1 MKKRRKRKL
10 KSWVIILV
18 VIILL
23 GITSF
28 VGYKAYNKYLKNNNN
43 DKPNTVTPSPTEVE
57 KHYEAS
63 VIAVGDN
70 LIHGSVYRDANRH
83 AGGNGYGTD
92 KFDFKPMI
100 KYIKEIVSDYDIA
113 YYNQETILGG
123 TSLGLSDYPTFNSPQ
138 ETGDD
143 MLDAGF
149 NLVSLATNHTM
160 DKGKKAVLNS
170 CEYWNKQTNVLTAG
184 SYCSLE
190 ERNEIKIAE
199 KNNITYTML
208 NYTYGTNGIVR
219 PSGYD
224 SYVNIW
230 DMSNKTNYENYKEQ
244 VKKDIEAIRD
254 KVDVLIVAMHW
265 GIEYIN
271 MPNDEEKEIAEYL
284 SSLGVDII
292 IGNHPHILQPI
303 TKIGDTIVMYSLGNF
318 ISNQYGGKNGDW
330 NKLIGF
336 MATLDITK
344 TVTKDKKVKMS
355 FDNLGGELIFTKY
368 NGNPVT
374 TAVHDGHTVIPFS
387 MMKDDS
393 YLKDYERL
401 YKKYTGVLTAMGEN
415 LNIAPLGSK
424 AN

>member
-1 MKKRRKRKL
+1 MARRKKRFK
-10 KSWVIILV
+10 KSIVKFFLSIVLV
-18 VIILL
+18 AL
-23 GITSF
+23 
-28 VGYKAYNKYLKNNNN
+28 VGYLSYTGYNHFFGNNNSSNDGNVIKNNNN
-43 DKPNTVTPSPTEVE
+43 KNKPEAKDEVY
-57 KHYEAS
+57 KLKLLATGDGLIHS
-63 VIAVGDN
+63 VIYRSYYKNGVYDFTDAV
-70 LIHGSVYRDANRH
+70 
-83 AGGNGYGTD
+83 
-92 KFDFKPMI
+92 
-100 KYIKEIVSDYDIA
+100 KYVKDIVKDYDIA
-113 YYNQETILGG
+113 YYNQET
-123 TSLGLSDYPTFNSPQ
+123 P
-138 ETGDD
+138 TGDD
-143 MLDAGF
+143 SIAYSGYPMFYTPSAYVDAMQDVGF
-149 NLVSLATNHTM
+149 NTVSLASNHSL
-160 DKGKKAVLNS
+160 DKGEKGVLNTIK
-170 CEYWNKQTNVLTAG
+170 YFKTTNMLYNG
-184 SYCSLE
+184 MNDSE
-190 ERNEIKIAE
+190 KMRNNFTIKE

-208 NYTYGTNGIVR
+208 SYTTKTNGLSTPKGKEYLINI
-219 PSGYD
+219 YD
-224 SYVNIW
+224 
-230 DMSNKTNYENYKEQ
+230 KEQ

-318 ISNQYGGKNGDW
+318 ISNQYGGTNGDW

-344 TVTKDKKVKMS
+344 TVTKDKNVKMT

-387 MMKDDS
+387 IMKDDR

-401 YKKYTGVLTAMGEN
+401 YKKYTDVLTAMGEN
-415 LNIAPLGSK
+415 LNIAPVGSR

>member
-1 MKKRRKRKL
+1 MAIRKKRFK
-10 KSWVIILV
+10 KSIVKFFLSIVLV
-18 VIILL
+18 TV
-23 GITSF
+23 
-28 VGYKAYNKYLKNNNN
+28 VGYLSYTGYNHFFGNNNSSNDGNVIKNNNN
-43 DKPNTVTPSPTEVE
+43 KNKPEAKDEVY
-57 KHYEAS
+57 KLKLLATGDGLIHS
-63 VIAVGDN
+63 VIYRSYYKNGVYDFTDAV
-70 LIHGSVYRDANRH
+70 
-83 AGGNGYGTD
+83 
-92 KFDFKPMI
+92 
-100 KYIKEIVSDYDIA
+100 KYVKDIVKDYDIA
-113 YYNQETILGG
+113 YYNQET
-123 TSLGLSDYPTFNSPQ
+123 P
-138 ETGDD
+138 TGDD
-143 MLDAGF
+143 SIAYSGYPMFYTPSAYVDAMQDVGF
-149 NLVSLATNHTM
+149 NTVSLASNHSL
-160 DKGKKAVLNS
+160 DKGEKGVLNTIK
-170 CEYWNKQTNVLTAG
+170 YFKTTNMLYNG
-184 SYCSLE
+184 MNDSE
-190 ERNEIKIAE
+190 KMRNNFTIKE

-208 NYTYGTNGIVR
+208 SYTTKTNGLSTPKGKEYLINI
-219 PSGYD
+219 YD
-224 SYVNIW
+224 
-230 DMSNKTNYENYKEQ
+230 KEQ

-303 TKIGDTIVMYSLGNF
+303 TKIGNTIVMYSLGNF
-318 ISNQYGGKNGDW
+318 ISNQYGGTNGDW

-344 TVTKDKKVKMS
+344 TVTKDKNVKMT

-387 MMKDDS
+387 IMKDDR

-401 YKKYTGVLTAMGEN
+401 YKKYTDVLTAMGEN
-415 LNIAPLGSK
+415 LNIAPVGSR

>member
-1 MKKRRKRKL
+1 MARRKKRFK
-10 KSWVIILV
+10 KSIVKFFLSIVLV
-18 VIILL
+18 AL
-23 GITSF
+23 
-28 VGYKAYNKYLKNNNN
+28 VGYLSYTGYNHFFGNNNSSNDGNVIKNNNN
-43 DKPNTVTPSPTEVE
+43 KNKPEAKDEVY
-57 KHYEAS
+57 KLKLLATGDGLIHS
-63 VIAVGDN
+63 VIYRSYYKNGVYDFTDAV
-70 LIHGSVYRDANRH
+70 
-83 AGGNGYGTD
+83 
-92 KFDFKPMI
+92 
-100 KYIKEIVSDYDIA
+100 KYVKDIVKDYDIA
-113 YYNQETILGG
+113 YYNQET
-123 TSLGLSDYPTFNSPQ
+123 P
-138 ETGDD
+138 TGDD
-143 MLDAGF
+143 SIAYSGYPMFYTPSAYVDAMQDVGF
-149 NLVSLATNHTM
+149 NTVSLASNHSL
-160 DKGKKAVLNS
+160 DKGEKGVLNTIK
-170 CEYWNKQTNVLTAG
+170 YFKTTNMLYNG
-184 SYCSLE
+184 MNDSE
-190 ERNEIKIAE
+190 KMRNNFTIKE

-208 NYTYGTNGIVR
+208 SYTTKTNGLSTPKGKEYLINI
-219 PSGYD
+219 YD
-224 SYVNIW
+224 
-230 DMSNKTNYENYKEQ
+230 KEQ

-303 TKIGDTIVMYSLGNF
+303 TKIGNTIVMYSLGNF
-318 ISNQYGGKNGDW
+318 ISNQYGGTNGDW

-344 TVTKDKKVKMS
+344 TVTKDKNVKMT

-415 LNIAPLGSK
+415 LNIAPVGSR

>member
-1 MKKRRKRKL
+1 MARRKKRFKKNIIKFFL
-10 KSWVIILV
+10 SIILV
-18 VIILL
+18 SLVSYISYTGYSHFFGNNNSSNDGNVI
-23 GITSF
+23 
-28 VGYKAYNKYLKNNNN
+28 KNNNSN
-43 DKPNTVTPSPTEVE
+43 KKPETKDEVY
-57 KHYEAS
+57 KLKLLATGDGLIHS
-63 VIAVGDN
+63 VIYRSYYKNGVYDFTDAV
-70 LIHGSVYRDANRH
+70 
-83 AGGNGYGTD
+83 
-92 KFDFKPMI
+92 
-100 KYIKEIVSDYDIA
+100 KYVKDIVKDYDIA
-113 YYNQETILGG
+113 YYNQET
-123 TSLGLSDYPTFNSPQ
+123 P
-138 ETGDD
+138 TGDD
-143 MLDAGF
+143 SIAYSGYPMFYTPSAYVDAMQDVGF
-149 NLVSLATNHTM
+149 NTVSLASNHSL
-160 DKGKKAVLNS
+160 DKGEKGVLNTIK
-170 CEYWNKQTNVLTAG
+170 YFKTTNMLYNG
-184 SYCSLE
+184 MNDSE
-190 ERNEIKIAE
+190 EMRNNFTIKE

-208 NYTYGTNGIVR
+208 SYTTKTNGLST
-219 PSGYD
+219 PKGKEYLLNTYD
-224 SYVNIW
+224 
-230 DMSNKTNYENYKEQ
+230 KEQ
-244 VKKDIEAIRD
+244 VKKDIEAVRD

-303 TKIGDTIVMYSLGNF
+303 TKIGNTIVMYSLGNF
-318 ISNQYGGKNGDW
+318 ISNQYGGTNGDW

-344 TVTKDKKVKMS
+344 TVTKDKKVKMT

-374 TAVHDGHTVIPFS
+374 TAVHDGHIVIPFS

-415 LNIAPLGSK
+415 LNIAPVGSR

>member
-1 MKKRRKRKL
+1 MARRKKRFKKNIIKFFL
-10 KSWVIILV
+10 SIILV
-18 VIILL
+18 SLVSYISYTGYSHFFGNNNSSNDGNVI
-23 GITSF
+23 
-28 VGYKAYNKYLKNNNN
+28 KNNNSN
-43 DKPNTVTPSPTEVE
+43 KKPEIKDEVY
-57 KHYEAS
+57 KLKLLATGDGLIHS
-63 VIAVGDN
+63 VIYRSYYKNGVYDFSNAV
-70 LIHGSVYRDANRH
+70 
-83 AGGNGYGTD
+83 
-92 KFDFKPMI
+92 
-100 KYIKEIVSDYDIA
+100 KYVKDIVKDYDIA
-113 YYNQETILGG
+113 YYNQET
-123 TSLGLSDYPTFNSPQ
+123 P
-138 ETGDD
+138 TGDD
-143 MLDAGF
+143 SIAYSGYPMFYTPSAYVDAMQDVGF
-149 NLVSLATNHTM
+149 NTVSLASNHSL
-160 DKGKKAVLNS
+160 DKGEKGVLNTIK
-170 CEYWNKQTNVLTAG
+170 YFKTTNMLYNG
-184 SYCSLE
+184 MNDSE
-190 ERNEIKIAE
+190 EMRNNFTIKE

-208 NYTYGTNGIVR
+208 SYTTKTNGLST
-219 PSGYD
+219 PKGKEYLLNTYD
-224 SYVNIW
+224 
-230 DMSNKTNYENYKEQ
+230 KEQ
-244 VKKDIEAIRD
+244 VKKDIVAVRD

-303 TKIGDTIVMYSLGNF
+303 TKIGNTIVMYSLGNF
-318 ISNQYGGKNGDW
+318 ISNQYGGTNGDW

-344 TVTKDKKVKMS
+344 TVTKDKKVKMT

-374 TAVHDGHTVIPFS
+374 TPVHDGHTVIPFS

-415 LNIAPLGSK
+415 LNIAPVGSR

>member
-1 MKKRRKRKL
+1 MARRKKRFK
-10 KSWVIILV
+10 KSIVKFFLSIVLV
-18 VIILL
+18 AL
-23 GITSF
+23 
-28 VGYKAYNKYLKNNNN
+28 VGYLSYTGYNHFFGNNNSSNDGNVIKNNNN
-43 DKPNTVTPSPTEVE
+43 NKKPEAKDEVY
-57 KHYEAS
+57 KLKLLATGDGLIHS
-63 VIAVGDN
+63 VIYRSYYKNGVYDFTDAV
-70 LIHGSVYRDANRH
+70 
-83 AGGNGYGTD
+83 
-92 KFDFKPMI
+92 
-100 KYIKEIVSDYDIA
+100 KYVKDIVKDYDIA
-113 YYNQETILGG
+113 YYNQET
-123 TSLGLSDYPTFNSPQ
+123 P
-138 ETGDD
+138 TGDD
-143 MLDAGF
+143 SIAYSGYPMFYTPSAYVDAMQDVGF
-149 NLVSLATNHTM
+149 NTVSLASNHSL
-160 DKGKKAVLNS
+160 DKGEKGVLNTIK
-170 CEYWNKQTNVLTAG
+170 YFKTTNMLYNG
-184 SYCSLE
+184 MNDSE
-190 ERNEIKIAE
+190 KMRNNFTIKE

-208 NYTYGTNGIVR
+208 SYTTKTNGLSTPKGKEYLINI
-219 PSGYD
+219 YD
-224 SYVNIW
+224 
-230 DMSNKTNYENYKEQ
+230 KEQ

-318 ISNQYGGKNGDW
+318 ISNQYGGTNGDW

-344 TVTKDKKVKMS
+344 TVTKDKTVKMT

-415 LNIAPLGSK
+415 LNIAPLGSR

>member
-1 MKKRRKRKL
+1 MARRKKRFKKNIIKFFL
-10 KSWVIILV
+10 SIILV
-18 VIILL
+18 SLVSYISFAGYDHFFGNNNSSNDGNVI
-23 GITSF
+23 
-28 VGYKAYNKYLKNNNN
+28 KNNNN
-43 DKPNTVTPSPTEVE
+43 NKKPEAKDEVY
-57 KHYEAS
+57 KLKLLATGDGLIHS
-63 VIAVGDN
+63 VIYRSYYKNGVYDFTDAV
-70 LIHGSVYRDANRH
+70 
-83 AGGNGYGTD
+83 
-92 KFDFKPMI
+92 
-100 KYIKEIVSDYDIA
+100 KYVKDIVKDYDIA
-113 YYNQETILGG
+113 YYNQET
-123 TSLGLSDYPTFNSPQ
+123 P
-138 ETGDD
+138 TGDD
-143 MLDAGF
+143 SIAYSGYPMFYTPSAYVDAMQDVGF
-149 NLVSLATNHTM
+149 NTVSLASNHSL
-160 DKGKKAVLNS
+160 DKGEKGVLNTIK
-170 CEYWNKQTNVLTAG
+170 YFKTTNMLYNG
-184 SYCSLE
+184 MNDSE
-190 ERNEIKIAE
+190 KMRNNFTIKE

-208 NYTYGTNGIVR
+208 SYTTKTNGLSTPKGKEYLINI
-219 PSGYD
+219 YD
-224 SYVNIW
+224 
-230 DMSNKTNYENYKEQ
+230 KEQ

-303 TKIGDTIVMYSLGNF
+303 TKIGNTIVMYSLGNF
-318 ISNQYGGKNGDW
+318 ISNQYGGTNGDW

-344 TVTKDKKVKMS
+344 TVTKDKNVKMT

-387 MMKDDS
+387 MMKDDR

-401 YKKYTGVLTAMGEN
+401 YKKYAGVLTAMGEN
-415 LNIAPLGSK
+415 LNIAPLGSR

>member
-1 MKKRRKRKL
+1 MARRKKRFK
-10 KSWVIILV
+10 KSIVKFFLSIVLV
-18 VIILL
+18 AL
-23 GITSF
+23 
-28 VGYKAYNKYLKNNNN
+28 VGYLSYTGYNHFFGNNNSSNDGNVIKNNNN
-43 DKPNTVTPSPTEVE
+43 KNKPEAKDEVY
-57 KHYEAS
+57 KLKLLATGDGLIHS
-63 VIAVGDN
+63 VIYRSYYKNGVYDFTDAV
-70 LIHGSVYRDANRH
+70 
-83 AGGNGYGTD
+83 
-92 KFDFKPMI
+92 
-100 KYIKEIVSDYDIA
+100 KYVKDIVKDYDIA
-113 YYNQETILGG
+113 YYNQET
-123 TSLGLSDYPTFNSPQ
+123 P
-138 ETGDD
+138 TGDD
-143 MLDAGF
+143 SIAYSGYPMFYTPSAYVDAMQDVGF
-149 NLVSLATNHTM
+149 NTVSLASNHSL
-160 DKGKKAVLNS
+160 DKGEKGVLNTIK
-170 CEYWNKQTNVLTAG
+170 YFKTTNMLYNG
-184 SYCSLE
+184 MNDSE
-190 ERNEIKIAE
+190 KMRNNFTIKE

-208 NYTYGTNGIVR
+208 SYTTKTNGLSTPKGKEYLINI
-219 PSGYD
+219 YD
-224 SYVNIW
+224 
-230 DMSNKTNYENYKEQ
+230 KEQ

-303 TKIGDTIVMYSLGNF
+303 TKIGNTIVMYSLGNF
-318 ISNQYGGKNGDW
+318 ISNQYGGTNGDW

-344 TVTKDKKVKMS
+344 TVTKDKNVKMT

-387 MMKDDS
+387 MMKDDR

-401 YKKYTGVLTAMGEN
+401 YKKYAGVLTAMGEI
-415 LNIAPLGSK
+415 LNIAPLGSR

>member
-1 MKKRRKRKL
+1 MARRKKRFK
-10 KSWVIILV
+10 KSIVKFFLSIVLVALVSYLSYTGYNHFFGNNNSSNDGNVI
-18 VIILL
+18 
-23 GITSF
+23 
-28 VGYKAYNKYLKNNNN
+28 KNNNN
-43 DKPNTVTPSPTEVE
+43 NKKPEAKDEVY
-57 KHYEAS
+57 KLKLLATGDGLIHS
-63 VIAVGDN
+63 VIYRSYYKNGVYDFTDAV
-70 LIHGSVYRDANRH
+70 
-83 AGGNGYGTD
+83 
-92 KFDFKPMI
+92 
-100 KYIKEIVSDYDIA
+100 KYVKDIVKDYDIA
-113 YYNQETILGG
+113 YYNQET
-123 TSLGLSDYPTFNSPQ
+123 P
-138 ETGDD
+138 TGDD
-143 MLDAGF
+143 SIAYSGYPMFYTPSAYVDAMQNVGF
-149 NLVSLATNHTM
+149 NTVSLASNHSL
-160 DKGKKAVLNS
+160 DKGEKGVLNTIK
-170 CEYWNKQTNVLTAG
+170 YFKTTNMLYNG
-184 SYCSLE
+184 MNDSE
-190 ERNEIKIAE
+190 EMRNNFTIKE

-208 NYTYGTNGIVR
+208 SYTTKTNGLSTPKGKSYLLNI
-219 PSGYD
+219 YD
-224 SYVNIW
+224 
-230 DMSNKTNYENYKEQ
+230 KEQ
-244 VKKDIEAIRD
+244 VKKDIEAVRD

-303 TKIGDTIVMYSLGNF
+303 TKIGNTIVMYSLGNF
-318 ISNQYGGKNGDW
+318 ISNQYGGTNGDW

-344 TVTKDKKVKMS
+344 TVTKDKKVKMT

-374 TAVHDGHTVIPFS
+374 TPVHDGHTVIPFS

-415 LNIAPLGSK
+415 LNIAPVGSR

>member
-1 MKKRRKRKL
+1 MARRKKRFKKNIIKFFL
-10 KSWVIILV
+10 SIILV
-18 VIILL
+18 SLVSYISFAGYDHFFGNNNSSNDGNVI
-23 GITSF
+23 
-28 VGYKAYNKYLKNNNN
+28 KNNNN
-43 DKPNTVTPSPTEVE
+43 NKKPEAKDEVY
-57 KHYEAS
+57 KLKLLATGDGLIHS
-63 VIAVGDN
+63 VIYRSYYKNGVYDFTDAV
-70 LIHGSVYRDANRH
+70 
-83 AGGNGYGTD
+83 
-92 KFDFKPMI
+92 
-100 KYIKEIVSDYDIA
+100 KYVKDIVKDYDIA
-113 YYNQETILGG
+113 YYNQET
-123 TSLGLSDYPTFNSPQ
+123 P
-138 ETGDD
+138 TGDD
-143 MLDAGF
+143 SIAYSGYPMFYTPSAYVDAMQDVGF
-149 NLVSLATNHTM
+149 NTVSLASNHSL
-160 DKGKKAVLNS
+160 DKGEKGVLNTIK
-170 CEYWNKQTNVLTAG
+170 YFKTTNMLYNG
-184 SYCSLE
+184 MNDSE
-190 ERNEIKIAE
+190 KMRNNFTIKE

-208 NYTYGTNGIVR
+208 SYTTKTNGLSTPKGKEYLINI
-219 PSGYD
+219 YD
-224 SYVNIW
+224 
-230 DMSNKTNYENYKEQ
+230 KEQ

-265 GIEYIN
+265 GIEYID

-318 ISNQYGGKNGDW
+318 ISNQYGGTNGDW

-344 TVTKDKKVKMS
+344 TVTKDKTVKMT

-387 MMKDDS
+387 IMKDDR

-401 YKKYTGVLTAMGEN
+401 YKKYTDVLTAMGEN
-415 LNIAPLGSK
+415 LNIAPVGSR

>member
-1 MKKRRKRKL
+1 MARRKKRFKKNIIKFFL
-10 KSWVIILV
+10 SIILV
-18 VIILL
+18 SLVSYISYTGYSHFFGNNNSSNDGNVI
-23 GITSF
+23 
-28 VGYKAYNKYLKNNNN
+28 KNNNSN
-43 DKPNTVTPSPTEVE
+43 KKPETKDEVY
-57 KHYEAS
+57 KLKLLATGDGLIHS
-63 VIAVGDN
+63 VIYRSYYKNGVYDFSNAV
-70 LIHGSVYRDANRH
+70 
-83 AGGNGYGTD
+83 
-92 KFDFKPMI
+92 
-100 KYIKEIVSDYDIA
+100 KYVKDIVKDYDIT
-113 YYNQETILGG
+113 YYNQET
-123 TSLGLSDYPTFNSPQ
+123 P
-138 ETGDD
+138 TGDD
-143 MLDAGF
+143 SIAYSGYPMFYTPSAYVDAMQDVGF
-149 NLVSLATNHTM
+149 NTVSLASNHSL
-160 DKGKKAVLNS
+160 DKGEKGVLNTIK
-170 CEYWNKQTNVLTAG
+170 YFKTTNMLYNG
-184 SYCSLE
+184 MNDSE
-190 ERNEIKIAE
+190 EMRNNFTIKE

-208 NYTYGTNGIVR
+208 SYTTKTNGLST
-219 PSGYD
+219 PKGKEYLLNTYD
-224 SYVNIW
+224 
-230 DMSNKTNYENYKEQ
+230 KEQ
-244 VKKDIEAIRD
+244 VKKDIEAVRD

-303 TKIGDTIVMYSLGNF
+303 TKIGNTIVMYSLGNF
-318 ISNQYGGKNGDW
+318 ISNQYGGTNGDW

-344 TVTKDKKVKMS
+344 TVTKDKEVKMT

-374 TAVHDGHTVIPFS
+374 TAVHDGHIVIPFS

-415 LNIAPLGSK
+415 LNIAPVGSR